1 MRNDGWMT
9 LAQLDMMLRRL
20 AGVQDLQWSIMSEN
34 NQQVKKWLDECLEY
48 GVLEVDYTRTKSHGL
63 YHVIDECKWQI
74 VVDDVLAAVARV
86 ALERS

>member
-1 MRNDGWMT
+1 MT

-20 AGVQDLQWSIMSEN
+20 AGVQDLQWSVMSESS
-34 NQQVKKWLDECLEY
+34 QQVKKWLDECLEH
-48 GVLEVDYTRTKSHGL
+48 GVLEVDYTRPQHR
-63 YHVIDECKWQI
+63 YRVVDECKWQI